1 MNTEKLKQAEKN
13 FLRRYPGGFT
23 HPEMMEI
30 SKKHKPEK
38 MFNMARDGFGSEKFS
53 DSAGIID
60 SMVKVINSSS
70 LVSLFEK
77 PKFRDFAKHLDHDR
91 RNLITEGLNQLLH
104 GNQESGFDMLI
115 DMLGEEK
122 LAKWTLMTIIPTY
135 YSPDKEVFIKP
146 TTTKG
151 VIKYF
156 ELEDLI
162 YKPLPTYD
170 FYYRYRDEINSMKK
184 KVSSLL
190 SPSNPA
196 FSGFLMM
203 VMEGLEPSRKP

>member
-1 MNTEKLKQAEKN
+1 MNLEKLKQAEQN

-38 MFNMARDGFGSEKFS
+38 MFDMAIDRFRIENFS
-53 DSAGIID
+53 DSQGIVE
-60 SMVKVINSSS
+60 SMIKIINSSS
-70 LVSLFEK
+70 MVSLFEK
-77 PKFRDFAKHLDHDR
+77 PKFRDFANHLDDDR
-91 RNLITEGLNQLLH
+91 RNLITEGLKQLLH
-104 GNQESGFDMLI
+104 GNKESGFDILV

-122 LAKWTLMTIIPTY
+122 LAKWTLITIIPVY
-135 YSPDKEVFIKP
+135 YSPDIEVFIKP

-156 ELEDLI
+156 ELDNLI

-170 FYYRYRDEINSMKK
+170 FYCRYKDEINNMKK
-184 KVSSLL
+184 EVSSLL

-203 VMEGLEPSRKP
+203 VMEGLNYD